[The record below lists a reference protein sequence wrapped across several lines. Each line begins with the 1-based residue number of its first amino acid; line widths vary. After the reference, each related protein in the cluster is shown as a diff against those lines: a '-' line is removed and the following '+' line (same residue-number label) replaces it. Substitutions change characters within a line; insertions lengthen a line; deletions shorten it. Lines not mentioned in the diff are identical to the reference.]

1 MFDAVKCFP
10 KGSAPKLSA
19 GEQAYEVVEVEGSE
33 CGQKIVRYV
42 DPVSHE
48 PDSSISYGYIT
59 VLPGNGTAFTYCQET
74 AVRGRLAGECE
85 TAALVRHLLV
95 FRDS

>member
-1 MFDAVKCFP
+1 MFNAVKCFP

-19 GEQAYEVVEVEGSE
+19 REQDYEVVDVDGSE

-48 PDSSISYGYIT
+48 PDPSISYGYIT
-59 VLPGNGTAFTYCQET
+59 TFTYCQET

-95 FRDS
+95 FGDS

>member
-1 MFDAVKCFP
+1 MRTKDRALRGP
-10 KGSAPKLSA
+10 
-19 GEQAYEVVEVEGSE
+19 
-33 CGQKIVRYV
+33 R
-42 DPVSHE
+42 E
-48 PDSSISYGYIT
+48 PRTGFQHQLWLRHSLH